1 MQRVRLR
8 WRAIVVIGF
17 GLLAL
22 AGPAGAKE
30 SGLDERPGIS
40 VPSLLEVLRL
50 VKDRSPEVIL
60 GNANVATAQSS
71 MVGARLA
78 GLGNPYVE
86 VLGKSAIP
94 GTNTSV
100 AFDGTLWLPFE
111 IAGQRGTRIA
121 ESEAL
126 IGYERRNLE
135 VATALAKAAAVRA
148 YGFAAV
154 GGNRLGVLGELL
166 EVASSEASNYAARF
180 GAGDVTVRDARLAE
194 VELARYSILVEETR
208 ADLALALAELNR
220 LTGAEYSSP
229 PTDASRPP
237 AVFPVAVDKAPTL
250 AASRAEATFY
260 ERAKDRA
267 RREGVS
273 GNLSLMLNGG
283 RDEFGEPVVGAGL
296 AYAFPVVRRNQGEQ
310 ARAEAERRRALV
322 EERLKHRALGV
333 RLRGLTVELEQ
344 VQRALTILGDKAE
357 PAAVAAVNAAVEMQK
372 AGKSDLLPVLTSR
385 RELGLLRLRR
395 LDLVAREWTITSE
408 LVAITGRIQ

>member
-8 WRAIVVIGF
+8 WRAIVVIGI

-22 AGPAGAKE
+22 ARPASAKE
-30 SGLDERPGIS
+30 YGLDERPGTP

-50 VKDRSPEVIL
+50 VKDRSPEVVL

-78 GLGNPYVE
+78 GLGNPYLE
-86 VLGKSAIP
+86 FLGKSAIP
-94 GTNTSV
+94 GTSTSV

-121 ESEAL
+121 ESSAL
-126 IGYERRNLE
+126 IGFERKNLE

-148 YGFAAV
+148 YGLAAV
-154 GGNRLGVLGELL
+154 GGTRLGVLGELL
-166 EVASSEASNYAARF
+166 EVASTEASNYAARF
-180 GAGDVTVRDARLAE
+180 AAGDVTARDARLAE
-194 VELARYSILVEETR
+194 VELARYSMLAEETR
-208 ADLALALAELNR
+208 ADLALALSELNR
-220 LTGAEYSSP
+220 LTGADYSSP
-229 PTDASRPP
+229 PVGMPRPP
-237 AVFPVAVDKAPTL
+237 TISPFAVDKAPTL
-250 AASRAEATFY
+250 AASRAEAAFFD
-260 ERAKDRA
+260 RAKERA
-267 RREGVS
+267 RREGAA

-283 RDEFGEPVVGAGL
+283 RDEFGQPVVGAGL

-322 EERLKHRALGV
+322 EERLKHRALTV

-344 VQRALTILGDKAE
+344 VRRALIILGDKAE
-357 PAAVAAVNAAVEMQK
+357 PAALAAVNAAVEMQK
-372 AGKSDLLPVLTSR
+372 AGKSDAFLVLMSR

-408 LVAITGRIQ
+408 MVAISGSIQ